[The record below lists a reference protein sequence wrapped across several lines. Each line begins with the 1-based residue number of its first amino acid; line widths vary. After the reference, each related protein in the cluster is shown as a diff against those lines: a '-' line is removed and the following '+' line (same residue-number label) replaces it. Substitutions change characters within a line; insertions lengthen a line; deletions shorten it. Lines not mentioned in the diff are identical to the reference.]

1 MFMHWENT
9 HVLAIVEAMLIFWE
23 LTCVL
28 SVVHWI
34 TRGNERNFRQCGPL
48 SGSLYYNLTTT
59 QQKDMR
65 DLSNTW
71 RHAGKE
77 RDTLQTWQPWW
88 STVWP
93 LPIKRHVWSI
103 NHLETCWQGAWHSPN
118 MAAMV
123 VHCVT
128 FTHQEDMHALST
140 TWRHGGKERDTP
152 NMAAMV
158 VHCLTSTHQE
168 DMHAISTTWRHAGQ
182 HCRLSHVNR
191 KLFLILDL
199 VKMEWNF
206 LQYNEENLIF
216 IFFT

>member
-34 TRGNERNFRQCGPL
+34 TWGNERNFRQCGPL

-77 RDTLQTWQPWW
+77 HDMTLSKHGSHGGPLCDLYPSRGHACPINHLETWGQGAWH
-88 STVWP
+88 SKHGSRGGP
-93 LPIKRHVWSI
+93 LSDLYPSRGHACHI
-103 NHLETCWQGAWHSPN
+103 NHLETCWP
-118 MAAMV
+118 
-123 VHCVT
+123 
-128 FTHQEDMHALST
+128 ALSVEPCKSSAFS
-140 TWRHGGKERDTP
+140 HFGFG
-152 NMAAMV
+152 
-158 VHCLTSTHQE
+158 E
-168 DMHAISTTWRHAGQ
+168 DGMKFSAI
-182 HCRLSHVNR
+182 
-191 KLFLILDL
+191 
-199 VKMEWNF
+199 
-206 LQYNEENLIF
+206 
-216 IFFT
+216 

>member
-34 TRGNERNFRQCGPL
+34 TWGNERNFRQCGPL

-103 NHLETCWQGAWHSPN
+103 NHLETCWQGACHTTN

-123 VHCVT
+123 VHY
-128 FTHQEDMHALST
+128 
-140 TWRHGGKERDTP
+140 
-152 NMAAMV
+152 
-158 VHCLTSTHQE
+158 LTSTHQE
-168 DMHAISTTWRHAGQ
+168 DMHALSNTWRHAGKE
-182 HCRLSHVNR
+182 HDMTLSKHGSHGGPLSDHYPSR
-191 KLFLILDL
+191 DMYGLSTIWRHSGKKSDT
-199 VKMEWNF
+199 
-206 LQYNEENLIF
+206 LQ
-216 IFFT
+216 TW